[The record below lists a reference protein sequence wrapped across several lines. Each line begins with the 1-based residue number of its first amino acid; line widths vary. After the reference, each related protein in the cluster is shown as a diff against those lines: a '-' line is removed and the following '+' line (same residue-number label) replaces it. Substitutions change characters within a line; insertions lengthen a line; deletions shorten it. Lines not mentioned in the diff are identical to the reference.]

1 MYYTDKIKKPLYTNV
16 DNNIKLSYLND
27 FLFFIS
33 ILKNYIQYNQTNLLY
48 ILNKFIIKY
57 ILYIKY
63 ISWHTNNYN
72 IYISFY
78 NLLLYNLFS
87 FKSNTIVKYNDI
99 KNINQKIVLIKR
111 VSRTRKK
118 GRVRRYKVLLFIGN
132 KSGWIGFGSSKDYY
146 LQDAILKARK
156 KAFNNIYYIP
166 ASYFNSFKSSNTI
179 LDKKNKKI
187 YIDINTKNIL
197 KVPRSFIIR
206 SFFEC
211 LGVYNINSKKIG
223 SLNIYNTINYI
234 LKSFSK

>member
-132 KSGWIGFGSSKDYY
+132 KSG
-146 LQDAILKARK
+146 
-156 KAFNNIYYIP
+156 
-166 ASYFNSFKSSNTI
+166 
-179 LDKKNKKI
+179 
-187 YIDINTKNIL
+187 
-197 KVPRSFIIR
+197 
-206 SFFEC
+206 
-211 LGVYNINSKKIG
+211 
-223 SLNIYNTINYI
+223 
-234 LKSFSK
+234 